1 MYGEAGTEYIYHS
14 FSTKVRLRD
23 KDLCYNEDI
32 YQTIFPPKQ
41 QRLSLADISFGG
53 VKKVNNQIT
62 SYILGSAITS
72 FSHVLKRGS
81 GKILTF

>member
-1 MYGEAGTEYIYHS
+1 MCVLLLLIFSYNFSVQFLGQMYGEAGTEYIYHS
-14 FSTKVRLRD
+14 TAKVRLRD

-53 VKKVNNQIT
+53 VKKVNRNT
-62 SYILGSAITS
+62 AMKFY
-72 FSHVLKRGS
+72 
-81 GKILTF
+81 